1 MDQPQNNSKVAQGT
15 APPTSPVPTASAT
28 YPSLKDITPPAPGP
42 VPGAEPGGNTN
53 TIHPVDNFVPV
64 TDAMLRNPAPSDWLL
79 FRGNYQGWGYSKLDE
94 INKANV
100 KTLQLVWARVMEPG
114 INEGTPLIYNGVMYL
129 PNPGDVIQAIDA
141 TTGELL
147 WQYRRRLPSADSIH
161 TNYMLGLRKRSIFL
175 YNDKIYFLSGDN
187 YLVALDAKTGKE
199 VWQVNRGGDNYVT
212 NTSGPLVIDGVVV
225 AGSQCQDAAFT
236 CWADGHDAETGKQL
250 WHNELIPRPG
260 QPGDETWA
268 NKPYNERWA
277 TDVWGTL
284 TYDPDT
290 DLLYYGSS
298 GITPA
303 SEAQRHMAGAAMA
316 GTDTRWAVN
325 PKTGQ
330 VIWRR
335 QLMPQDD
342 WDQDCTFE
350 MMPITTP
357 VHPDASTT
365 GMFAVGPNA
374 DSSSRKTLTGAPCKN
389 AIMWSLDAKTG
400 DFLWA
405 KATAVQ
411 NLVDHID
418 SSGQVFVNQSK
429 LMNDFNK
436 TYHICPTFN
445 GGRNWNFSAYSPE
458 TNAMYVR
465 INNVCSDMHVRAE
478 NIPSKPSDEYNTAGE
493 VMVADGKTNFGRIDA
508 VSVETGKT
516 LWTWETPISNYSPL
530 LATAGGLLF
539 NGNMDRY
546 VRAID
551 QTNGKVLWQ
560 VRLGS
565 QVVGTPVTY
574 SVNGRQY
581 VAIAAG
587 GPAGGLGGKSINK
600 GTESIDQVSGG
611 NTVYVFALPQ

>member
-1 MDQPQNNSKVAQGT
+1 
-15 APPTSPVPTASAT
+15 
-28 YPSLKDITPPAPGP
+28 
-42 VPGAEPGGNTN
+42 
-53 TIHPVDNFVPV
+53 
-64 TDAMLRNPAPSDWLL
+64 
-79 FRGNYQGWGYSKLDE
+79 
-94 INKANV
+94 
-100 KTLQLVWARVMEPG
+100 
-114 INEGTPLIYNGVMYL
+114 
-129 PNPGDVIQAIDA
+129 
-141 TTGELL
+141 
-147 WQYRRRLPSADSIH
+147 
-161 TNYMLGLRKRSIFL
+161 MLGLRKRSIFL

>member
-1 MDQPQNNSKVAQGT
+1 
-15 APPTSPVPTASAT
+15 
-28 YPSLKDITPPAPGP
+28 
-42 VPGAEPGGNTN
+42 
-53 TIHPVDNFVPV
+53 
-64 TDAMLRNPAPSDWLL
+64 
-79 FRGNYQGWGYSKLDE
+79 
-94 INKANV
+94 
-100 KTLQLVWARVMEPG
+100 
-114 INEGTPLIYNGVMYL
+114 
-129 PNPGDVIQAIDA
+129 
-141 TTGELL
+141 
-147 WQYRRRLPSADSIH
+147 
-161 TNYMLGLRKRSIFL
+161 
-175 YNDKIYFLSGDN
+175 
-187 YLVALDAKTGKE
+187 
-199 VWQVNRGGDNYVT
+199 
-212 NTSGPLVIDGVVV
+212 
-225 AGSQCQDAAFT
+225 
-236 CWADGHDAETGKQL
+236 
-250 WHNELIPRPG
+250 
-260 QPGDETWA
+260 
-268 NKPYNERWA
+268 
-277 TDVWGTL
+277 
-284 TYDPDT
+284 
-290 DLLYYGSS
+290 
-298 GITPA
+298 
-303 SEAQRHMAGAAMA
+303 
-316 GTDTRWAVN
+316 
-325 PKTGQ
+325 
-330 VIWRR
+330 
-335 QLMPQDD
+335 
-342 WDQDCTFE
+342 
-350 MMPITTP
+350 
-357 VHPDASTT
+357 
-365 GMFAVGPNA
+365 
-374 DSSSRKTLTGAPCKN
+374 
-389 AIMWSLDAKTG
+389 
-400 DFLWA
+400 
-405 KATAVQ
+405 
-411 NLVDHID
+411 
-418 SSGQVFVNQSK
+418 
-429 LMNDFNK
+429 MNDFNK